1 MRALTLSKADKKK
14 SAFHYEK
21 VTGISIFSDWIL
33 WHKQF
38 ENNMFILPS
47 YNITEFQEKYRA
59 FKQEDYTYCRGQE
72 EFDVGYKASLTK
84 FQLICHVPEM

>member
-1 MRALTLSKADKKK
+1 MIEFYD
-14 SAFHYEK
+14 
-21 VTGISIFSDWIL
+21 I
-33 WHKQF
+33 
-38 ENNMFILPS
+38 NNLKIIYRYILPN
-47 YNITEFQEKYRA
+47 YNINEFQEKYRA